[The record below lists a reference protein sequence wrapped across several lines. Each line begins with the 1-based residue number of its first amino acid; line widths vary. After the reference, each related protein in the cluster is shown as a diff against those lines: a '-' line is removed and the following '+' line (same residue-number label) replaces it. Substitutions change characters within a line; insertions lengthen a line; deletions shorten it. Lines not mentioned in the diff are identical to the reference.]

1 MASHAHQHDHTHPH
15 GRHHTHHD
23 GRPHDHTREASQR
36 TLLIVLALTFGYML
50 AEAIGGYLAN
60 SLALLSDAGHML
72 TDVAALTLS
81 LFAVRF
87 ASRPATPRKTYGF
100 YRLEILAALANGVT
114 LIVLSLLI
122 CVEAY
127 HRLRRPEVVQGW
139 TLIWISAGGLA
150 VNLISAW
157 MLSHSHD
164 ESLNIRGALLHV
176 LGDLLGSVAAI
187 AAGVMII
194 WRGWV
199 WADPVFSVVI
209 SLLIIYSSWRLVA
222 DAVNVLL
229 EGAPSH
235 INAAAVEEAMRSAPG
250 VRAVHDLHIWTITS
264 GRHAVTAHVVINDAS
279 ESYRILRE
287 LREMLAARFALTH
300 STIQIEDPTFD
311 TVVNFRKP

>member
-1 MASHAHQHDHTHPH
+1 MVSHAHHHDHAHSH
-15 GRHHTHHD
+15 LRRD
-23 GRPHDHTREASQR
+23 GPRHDHARETSQR

-50 AEAIGGYLAN
+50 AEAIGGYFAN

-87 ASRPATPRKTYGF
+87 ALRPATPRKTYGF

-114 LIVLSLLI
+114 LIVLSILI

-127 HRLRRPEVVQGW
+127 RRLRNPETVKGW
-139 TLIWISAGGLA
+139 TLISISIGGLV

-157 MLSHSHD
+157 KLSHSHD
-164 ESLNIRGALLHV
+164 DNLNVRGALLHV

-187 AAGVMII
+187 AAGVMIV
-194 WRGWV
+194 WRGWI
-199 WADPVFSVVI
+199 WADPIFSMVI
-209 SLLIIYSSWRLVA
+209 SGLIIYSSWRLVA

-229 EGAPSH
+229 EGTPSH
-235 INAAAVEEAMRSAPG
+235 INAAAVQEAMRTVGG

-279 ESYRILRE
+279 ESYRVLRE
-287 LREMLAARFALTH
+287 VREMLADRFDLTH

-311 TVVNFRKP
+311 TVVNFKKS

>member
-1 MASHAHQHDHTHPH
+1 
-15 GRHHTHHD
+15 
-23 GRPHDHTREASQR
+23 
-36 TLLIVLALTFGYML
+36 
-50 AEAIGGYLAN
+50 
-60 SLALLSDAGHML
+60 
-72 TDVAALTLS
+72 
-81 LFAVRF
+81 
-87 ASRPATPRKTYGF
+87 
-100 YRLEILAALANGVT
+100 
-114 LIVLSLLI
+114 
-122 CVEAY
+122 
-127 HRLRRPEVVQGW
+127 
-139 TLIWISAGGLA
+139 
-150 VNLISAW
+150 

-199 WADPVFSVVI
+199 WADPLFSVVI

-235 INAAAVEEAMRSAPG
+235 INAAAARRGHGGRRPG

-264 GRHAVTAHVVINDAS
+264 GRHAVTVHVVINDAA

-287 LREMLAARFALTH
+287 LREMLASRFALTH

-311 TVVNFRKP
+311 TVVNF